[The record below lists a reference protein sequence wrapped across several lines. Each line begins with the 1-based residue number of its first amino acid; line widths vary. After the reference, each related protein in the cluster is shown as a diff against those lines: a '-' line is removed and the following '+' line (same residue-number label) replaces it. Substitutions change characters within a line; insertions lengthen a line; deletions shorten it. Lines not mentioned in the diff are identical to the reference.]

1 MLRILERCYLNHT
14 VRFSVSMEEKL
25 VAALDNM
32 ADKRGYSCRSEAIR
46 DAIRTQLIEDE
57 WDGHSEV
64 VGVITLLYDHHMH
77 GLSQKLTE
85 IQHHAESC
93 IISTT
98 HIHLGADMCLELIA
112 VRGDATTLRALADR
126 LRSLKGVKHGNL
138 TGTSTGANLP

>member
-1 MLRILERCYLNHT
+1 MNHT
-14 VRFSVSMEEKL
+14 VRFSVSMEEDL

-32 ADKRGYSCRSEAIR
+32 ADKRGYTCRSEAIR
-46 DAIRTQLIEDE
+46 DAIRAQLVEDE
-57 WDGHSEV
+57 WDEQSEV

-77 GLSQKLTE
+77 GLSQRLTE
-85 IQHHAESC
+85 IQHDAEPC

-112 VRGDATTLRALADR
+112 VRGNAATLRALADR

-138 TGTSTGANLP
+138 AGTSTGRNLP